1 LTEKVKKPRAEKEV
15 TPIRSEQPKPKF
27 KLSIDANSIR
37 KKAENV
43 VQARKVKEDPP
54 VVKIPELR
62 KETEIEGSIQDIA
75 ILEVQEDAEEDL
87 GRTKFSKKGAERDK
101 LKRLREQERKEE
113 RKKVEKQ
120 SRVPEKSKTK
130 NIYLQ
135 GGITVA
141 NLSTLMDIP
150 IKKVLRKIV
159 QAGFEEYSPDYVL
172 NSEIASM
179 IVLEFNMNPIVAQ
192 EDTTDLEA
200 RPEPED
206 WTTYPQRA
214 PVITIMGHV
223 DHGKTTL
230 LDSLR
235 KTSVAAGEAGGITQ
249 HIGAF
254 SVQLPSGKHITFLD
268 TPGHA
273 AFSQMRQRGAKCT
286 DIVVLVVA
294 ADDGVMPQT
303 IEAIQH
309 AQEANGIPF
318 SCSSYRSGCEQ
329 MRQTRS

>member
-1 LTEKVKKPRAEKEV
+1 LLSLTEKVKKSPVEK
-15 TPIRSEQPKPKF
+15 PQSQIRSDQQPKPKF
-27 KLSIDANSIR
+27 KLSIDPNSIR
-37 KKAENV
+37 KKIEKPI
-43 VQARKVKEDPP
+43 QERKVKSEPIVAVP
-54 VVKIPELR
+54 KFPQ
-62 KETEIEGSIQDIA
+62 ETEIEGSLPDIA
-75 ILEVQEDAEEDL
+75 IIDVQEELVEEDK

-101 LKRLREQERKEE
+101 LKRLREQEKKEE
-113 RKKVEKQ
+113 RKKLEKQ
-120 SRVPEKSKTK
+120 SRTAEKGKAK

-150 IKKVLRKIV
+150 IRKVLRKIV
-159 QAGFEEYSPDYVL
+159 QAGFEEYTPDYVL
-172 NSEIASM
+172 NAEIASM
-179 IVLEFNMNPIVAQ
+179 IVLEFNMNPIIAQ

-200 RPEPED
+200 RPEPEE
-206 WTTYPQRA
+206 WTSYPQRA

-273 AFSQMRQRGAKCT
+273 AFSKMRQRGAKCT

-309 AQEANGIPF
+309 AQEANGISF
-318 SCSSYRSGCEQ
+318 
-329 MRQTRS
+329 